1 MRAPTGEVADVEAT
15 MVDLFRRNGAVL
27 LGPDAQT
34 WQGPV
39 EPPPAPPP
47 SLGQATGIRA
57 ATPMER
63 IIGPARDA
71 LQRGWEWWRT
81 PVVDVPQFDIPAD
94 DMETQGRRMIEQ
106 PGGLTPFYAMASLGK
121 RGANIG
127 SDLAESMTT
136 PENIALTA
144 ASGGGTLAGKAGLM
158 GISRGAR
165 LAEAAM
171 SAPIVYEGAR
181 NVAEADT
188 AGGKLAGAIQAGLG
202 AHGIKTALSTE
213 GFVPVRYGKD
223 AKFQREVAANSA
235 GESLT
240 QTPPALL
247 LQRRSGDRVY
257 YGLTPRPDGGI
268 EAGALMNN
276 QPGYRGAIKEAMPD
290 LTARGATN
298 ADAWAVKSKKYPE
311 GMLPTLYKRE
321 GWQVV
326 ETQPYDVAAY
336 GEPNEALKASWRTQ
350 GWRDGDPIPDVVYMR
365 RPEGHGRSGNTS
377 ATPAGIPDARGGAG
391 ASSPTQG
398 SPSPQSSTGLSTPLA
413 VASPVA
419 AQMIPDDPES
429 EWDDAARA
437 ALNIGGLAALGT
449 AAVKL
454 TKAQKAAIAKR
465 KAAMTMKGLGESGG
479 GYLAEKAAKAEVSAA
494 KRAAKEAAYEAKLTA
509 RAEKHSAIDEEFTA
523 AIKAG
528 ASPADLRDISTRRAR
543 VSHGLPDPEPVQ
555 LKVGDRTVNVIP
567 SVLDQRRGNVVVPV
581 KMAAFDAA
589 WQGDKG
595 FHVGPGG
602 AGGIGNRYEQ
612 VGEFLQTAKTMEAP
626 EVHVRENGTVIFGD
640 GRHRAAYLRDQG
652 VENVPVSMDAESLA
666 NAQKHGLIALP
677 KAKAQK
683 AVSAANRASE
693 ATLSHLERSP
703 IDIDEQG
710 HMYVSN
716 AVPTSVKGQ
725 VMADAPLSVGMEQVK
740 KDPELLKKYADTI
753 RGYDI
758 LTHAQAAGS
767 DEEVLE
773 HFIET
778 TSMNVGR
785 MIDEMEEGGW
795 APLSRQW
802 YDGAHKVIKSV
813 SSLFGVDANQSAGVF
828 AVLSPQKDWHQNA
841 EMAKRVIAA
850 RQRFLKEN
858 PKFDKEVF
866 DRYRL
871 TSTNALEDGL
881 KAKVKKGDMSKAGM
895 NRVMNEHP
903 GILDQFGRQV
913 KDKHWQDMTPQE
925 RAVFLRAHDEIT
937 NGQKYPILS
946 PDGQVAHAVAK
957 TDTGDDA
964 MMAWQSYAQIEK
976 ALAIL
981 DDPSPEN
988 ISKLLGDEHK
998 VRAFFNNMS
1007 RPNYGRLPGEIG
1019 PGTVDTHQVA
1029 VSLLKPLGASADEV
1043 KYTMGGAGNSQLGL
1057 SGLNPVYQDT
1067 LRQTVAGRSGNYLP
1081 REGQS
1086 VSWDGIKTLFSPEQ
1100 KRDEK
1105 FVEKIN
1111 GLWREYRNG
1120 RLSLRQVQD
1129 AVITEAKGIKPPEW
1143 AARK

>member
-1 MRAPTGEVADVEAT
+1 
-15 MVDLFRRNGAVL
+15 
-27 LGPDAQT
+27 
-34 WQGPV
+34 
-39 EPPPAPPP
+39 
-47 SLGQATGIRA
+47 
-57 ATPMER
+57 
-63 IIGPARDA
+63 
-71 LQRGWEWWRT
+71 
-81 PVVDVPQFDIPAD
+81 
-94 DMETQGRRMIEQ
+94 
-106 PGGLTPFYAMASLGK
+106 
-121 RGANIG
+121 
-127 SDLAESMTT
+127 
-136 PENIALTA
+136 
-144 ASGGGTLAGKAGLM
+144 
-158 GISRGAR
+158 
-165 LAEAAM
+165 
-171 SAPIVYEGAR
+171 
-181 NVAEADT
+181 
-188 AGGKLAGAIQAGLG
+188 
-202 AHGIKTALSTE
+202 
-213 GFVPVRYGKD
+213 
-223 AKFQREVAANSA
+223 
-235 GESLT
+235 
-240 QTPPALL
+240 
-247 LQRRSGDRVY
+247 
-257 YGLTPRPDGGI
+257 
-268 EAGALMNN
+268 
-276 QPGYRGAIKEAMPD
+276 
-290 LTARGATN
+290 
-298 ADAWAVKSKKYPE
+298 
-311 GMLPTLYKRE
+311 
-321 GWQVV
+321 
-326 ETQPYDVAAY
+326 
-336 GEPNEALKASWRTQ
+336 
-350 GWRDGDPIPDVVYMR
+350 
-365 RPEGHGRSGNTS
+365 
-377 ATPAGIPDARGGAG
+377 
-391 ASSPTQG
+391 
-398 SPSPQSSTGLSTPLA
+398 
-413 VASPVA
+413 
-419 AQMIPDDPES
+419 MIPDDPES
-429 EWDDAARA
+429 DWDDAAKA

-454 TKAQKAAIAKR
+454 TKAQKAAKAAN

-494 KRAAKEAAYEAKLTA
+494 ARAAKEAAYEAKLTA

-528 ASPADLRDISTRRAR
+528 ASPADLRDIGTRRAR
-543 VSHGLPDPEPVQ
+543 VSHGLPDPEPVPLQ
-555 LKVGDRTVNVIP
+555 VGGRTVNVIP

-652 VENVPVSMDAESLA
+652 VEHVPVSMDAESLA
-666 NAQKHGLIALP
+666 NAQKHGLIALT
-677 KAKAQK
+677 KAKTQK
-683 AVSAANRASE
+683 ATSAANRASE

-703 IDIDEQG
+703 VDIDEQG

-753 RGYDI
+753 RSYDI

-785 MIDEMEEGGW
+785 MMDEMEKGGY

-813 SSLFGVDANQSAGVF
+813 SSLFGVEANQSAGVF

-850 RQRFLKEN
+850 RQAFLKDN
-858 PKFDKEVF
+858 PRFEKEVF

-913 KDKHWQDMTPQE
+913 TGKHWQDMTPQE
-925 RAVFLRAHDEIT
+925 QAVFLRAHDEIT

-946 PDGQVAHAVAK
+946 PDGSIAHAVAK

-976 ALAIL
+976 ALSIL
-981 DDPSPEN
+981 NDPSPEN

-1029 VSLLKPLGASADEV
+1029 VSLLKPLGAAAHEV

-1067 LRQTVAGRSGNYLP
+1067 LRKTVAGRQGNYLP

-1100 KRDEK
+1100 KRDDK
-1105 FVEKIN
+1105 FVAKIN
-1111 GLWREYRNG
+1111 GLWQEYRNG
-1120 RLSLRQVQD
+1120 RLTLRQVQD
-1129 AVITEAKGIKPPEW
+1129 AVITEAGGIKPPEW